1 MPKGKRTRANKSPRN
16 EALPKEKKLTPLE
29 QGEANY
35 FQPLVQFSNTYGQLL
50 KQSEQYH
57 LVLSKLE
64 ERRTKIQKGDIKLP
78 IMVQLT
84 GNSFYSEYDKKV
96 VLEDID
102 KQIASIKE
110 SLKGIRGQLE
120 HRKDDYVD
128 SAIKVKK
135 FLEARFEGQKQS
147 SIGGERIKGNKKDEE
162 KIFEADFAELMKEV
176 DGKPNPKFNPKTS
189 ENFEKAMQEAVKK
202 NKEK

>member
-1 MPKGKRTRANKSPRN
+1 MGKGKRTRANKSPRT
-16 EALPKEKKLTPLE
+16 EALPKDKKLTPLE

-35 FQPLVQFSNTYGQLL
+35 FQQLVQFSNTYGQLL
-50 KQSEQYH
+50 KQSEQYK
-57 LVLSKLE
+57 LVLGKLE
-64 ERRTKIQKGDIKLP
+64 ERRTKIQKGEIKLP

-84 GNSFYSEYDKKV
+84 GNSFYSEYDKKS

-102 KQIASIKE
+102 KQIISIKE

-135 FLEARFEGQKQS
+135 FLESRFDGFSATQ
-147 SIGGERIKGNKKDEE
+147 ITGHRIKGTKKEEE
-162 KIFEADFAELMKEV
+162 KLFEADFEKLMKEV
-176 DGKPNPKFNPKTS
+176 DGKPNPNYDPKVS
-189 ENFEKAMQEAVKK
+189 KNFEKAMKDAVEK